1 MENLERRRMK
11 KEEKKE
17 LFNLLKTIDA
27 SNEGYQRECF
37 KTEPEFEDD
46 VEIEAEAPETIVTQE
61 EQTVS
66 PAATDN
72 AGTSSETPPSPQG
85 LTLQTLTD
93 KIKKCTRCD
102 LCQSKIHIVYGD
114 GVSNPDVLVIGDCPD
129 YDADIK
135 GYPAVG
141 KAGELLDKML
151 MAIKLDR
158 KTNCYIT
165 NIIKCRPPQDREPSS
180 EEKDACFSFLE
191 AQIKVLKPKML
202 LCLGRIAAQTILD
215 SEDSMSNMHGNFYE
229 YNKIPL
235 MVTYHPNAL
244 LKNAELKKPAWDD
257 LKKFRSKLDEISK

>member
-46 VEIEAEAPETIVTQE
+46 VEITAEAKETIS
-61 EQTVS
+61 S
-66 PAATDN
+66 P
-72 AGTSSETPPSPQG
+72 SVETPPSPQG
-85 LTLQTLTD
+85 LTLESLTQ
-93 KIKKCTRCD
+93 KIKKCSRCD
-102 LCQSKIHIVYGD
+102 LCQSKINIVYGD
-114 GVSNPDVLVIGDCPD
+114 GVENPEVLVVGDTPD

-135 GYPAVG
+135 GVPAVG
-141 KAGELLDKML
+141 KTGELLDKML
-151 MAIKLDR
+151 LAIKLDR

-165 NIIKCRPPQDREPSS
+165 NVIKCRPPQGREPSS

-191 AQIKVLKPKML
+191 AQIKVLKPKMI
-202 LCLGRIAAQTILD
+202 LCMGRIAAQTLLD
-215 SEDSMSNMHGNFYE
+215 SEDSVSNLHGNFYE

>member
-1 MENLERRRMK
+1 MK

-27 SNEGYQRECF
+27 SNEGYQRESF

-46 VEIEAEAPETIVTQE
+46 VEIAAEAPETIVTQE

-66 PAATDN
+66 PAGTDN
-72 AGTSSETPPSPQG
+72 ADTSSETPPSPQG

-114 GVSNPDVLVIGDCPD
+114 GVSNPEVLVIGDCPD

-165 NIIKCRPPQDREPSS
+165 NVIKCRPPQDREPSS